1 MTARTLD
8 GMDTSRPDDSALGD
22 RDEDLVALEGLEAEF
37 SDLESEL
44 ARVEPSREG
53 PAEPST

>member
-1 MTARTLD
+1 ME
-8 GMDTSRPDDSALGD
+8 TSEPDDTGQGE

-44 ARVEPSREG
+44 ARVEQSRGEG
-53 PAEPST
+53 PAESRP

>member
-1 MTARTLD
+1 MTARTLVA
-8 GMDTSRPDDSALGD
+8 MESSRPDDGAQGE

-44 ARVEPSREG
+44 ARIEQSREG
-53 PAEPST
+53 PAEPRS